1 MKTTFSKLKMLI
13 KEYFEKRPKN
23 YRNIKIWINSDNN
36 RSQIY
41 DSVSGHILESDV
53 ANWDYKKFYKFLKNW
68 EVDFIEIETL
78 YLKKRDDW
86 IKDGHYTIKEFL
98 KKLAKLENVPKKV
111 NGKIVPS
118 VKGEN
123 PKFRTINTLSTQ
135 RHIPH
140 EIE

>member
-1 MKTTFSKLKMLI
+1 MKTTLSKLKMLI

-23 YRNIKIWINSDNN
+23 YRNIKIWVEDDKKIIVDP
-36 RSQIY
+36 IY
-41 DSVSGHILESDV
+41 GHMLEAD
-53 ANWDYKKFYKFLKNW
+53 ALQWDYKKFYKFLKNW

-78 YLKKRDDW
+78 YLKKRDNW
-86 IKDGHYTIKEFL
+86 IKDGHYTAKEFL

-111 NGKIVPS
+111 NGKIVPT